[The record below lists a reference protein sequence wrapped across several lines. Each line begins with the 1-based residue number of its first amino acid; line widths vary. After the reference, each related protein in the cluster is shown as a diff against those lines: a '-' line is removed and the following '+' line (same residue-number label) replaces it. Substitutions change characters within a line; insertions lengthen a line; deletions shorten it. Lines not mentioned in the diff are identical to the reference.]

1 MTAKEKLKE
10 IQQAEKKW
18 DTCLVIAMGI
28 CTVMGLIGLPYL
40 KPASG
45 WEEWILF
52 GAIGFVFAGLIA
64 TSFGRLLDRLVRAK
78 WVKSYFI
85 EDCGDVVKL
94 HGSVRGDLMTEA
106 YRDLLSTR
114 PGLRMVDEAYALYGC
129 TFAAVN
135 ASTQEKAARDELHKQ
150 GVEISSMSKC

>member
-52 GAIGFVFAGLIA
+52 GAIGFVFAGLLA
-64 TSFGRLLDRLVRAK
+64 SSFVSLLDRFVRAK
-78 WVKSYFI
+78 WLKSYFI
-85 EDCGDVVKL
+85 EDCGDAVKL
-94 HGSVRGDLMTEA
+94 HGPVRGDLMIEA

-114 PGLRMVDEAYALYGC
+114 PGLIMVDEAYALYGC

-135 ASTQEKAARDELHKQ
+135 ASEQEKSSRKELRKH
-150 GVEISSMSKC
+150 GVEISSMSKR